1 LKYYERKA
9 ERIELQ
15 RNELEAERFR
25 ELTKKLENEKQA
37 ALEEQW
43 EECERLKEIAIE
55 EAKIELTKQ
64 LRRDFVL
71 EKEQAVA
78 MALKKQKV

>member
-1 LKYYERKA
+1 M
-9 ERIELQ
+9 
-15 RNELEAERFR
+15 
-25 ELTKKLENEKQA
+25 ENEKQA

-43 EECERLKEIAIE
+43 EECERLKEVAIE

-64 LRRDFVL
+64 LRSDFVL

>member
-1 LKYYERKA
+1 MKYYERKA

-43 EECERLKEIAIE
+43 EECERLKEVAIE

>member
-1 LKYYERKA
+1 MKYYERKA

>member
-1 LKYYERKA
+1 
-9 ERIELQ
+9 LQ

-43 EECERLKEIAIE
+43 EECERLKEVAIE

-64 LRRDFVL
+64 LRRDFVS

>member
-1 LKYYERKA
+1 M
-9 ERIELQ
+9 Q

-43 EECERLKEIAIE
+43 EECERLKEVAIE

-64 LRRDFVL
+64 LRRDFVS

>member
-1 LKYYERKA
+1 MHDSKNSLK
-9 ERIELQ
+9 IM
-15 RNELEAERFR
+15 
-25 ELTKKLENEKQA
+25 
-37 ALEEQW
+37 
-43 EECERLKEIAIE
+43 KEVAIE

-64 LRRDFVL
+64 LRSDFVL